1 VTTTTLRTGAA
12 AGVASGKVAA
22 TGWPGQETSGIRAAR
37 MRSAASAH
45 CAATVTDKPH
55 LE

>member
-1 VTTTTLRTGAA
+1 VTTLRTGAA
-12 AGVASGKVAA
+12 AGVASGKVAT
-22 TGWPGQETSGIRAAR
+22 TGWPGHETSGIRAAH

-45 CAATVTDKPH
+45 CAATVTGKHH